1 MARKRSGTSSSA
13 ISLGT
18 SIVPAALCS
27 FIIPAFVLHGLER
40 VAHLL
45 HLREQH
51 VALVREHLEAR
62 VDGVVAAQD
71 ELDVLADVPDGHA
84 GLFHA
89 ADDL

>member
-1 MARKRSGTSSSA
+1 MARKRHVLVRHIPWDIDRARG
-13 ISLGT
+13 
-18 SIVPAALCS
+18 LCS

-62 VDGVVAAQD
+62 VDGVVAAQG

-84 GLFHA
+84 SLFHA

>member
-1 MARKRSGTSSSA
+1 M
-13 ISLGT
+13 
-18 SIVPAALCS
+18 
-27 FIIPAFVLHGLER
+27 
-40 VAHLL
+40 AHLL

-62 VDGVVAAQD
+62 VDGVVAAQGK
-71 ELDVLADVPDGHA
+71 LDVLADVPDGHA